1 MSTSVPTPKALA
13 AKPHKPLTA
22 RPVVAVTQ
30 APPALSLPADAP
42 FRMRYELGIRHSN
55 LPKNARLLA
64 LVLATWADWETGHI
78 PEGRQPGIP
87 LMARAT
93 GMVEGSVREAL
104 YALKDRGW
112 VRRTSNP
119 AGGHRPS
126 EVTLTIPPTR

>member
-1 MSTSVPTPKALA
+1 MSASIPTPKALA
-13 AKPHKPLTA
+13 ARPRQPLTA
-22 RPVVAVTQ
+22 RPATAVTQ
-30 APPALSLPADAP
+30 APAPMSLPESAP

-93 GMVEGSVREAL
+93 GLVEGSVREAL

-126 EVTLTIPPTR
+126 EITLTIPLTR